1 MPDEKYINSAIENKE
16 KADKLFSKIQDE
28 SVLIFLNTLM
38 KSLNTKA
45 KRVYAVT
52 HEFKYVLSQ
61 GRRCSLYI
69 RPASNKIDLYFEI
82 FTPADIQR
90 KNSSK
95 KLPLIVK
102 ENTSNPMDQFRSVIE
117 VNGEWLQTY
126 SDKSNDLIQFII
138 TLVDNLESYNV

>member
-1 MPDEKYINSAIENKE
+1 MPDEKFTDSAIENKE

-28 SVLIFLNTLM
+28 RVLIFLNTLM
-38 KSLNTKA
+38 NSLNKKA

-52 HEFKYVLSQ
+52 HEFKYVLPQ
-61 GRRCSLYI
+61 GRHCSLFI
-69 RPASNKIDLYFEI
+69 RPASYKIDLYFEN

-138 TLVDNLESYNV
+138 KLVDNLESYNV